1 MSNRTKLSD
10 EQRVDWLRLIRSDNI
25 GPRTFHDLVE
35 YYGGVR
41 AALTALPDLA
51 KRGGSARSIR
61 ICSREQAEA
70 ELQAA
75 RATGIEFFATGRAGL
90 SRAIENDR

>member
-1 MSNRTKLSD
+1 LSNRTKLSD

-41 AALTALPDLA
+41 AALRALPDLA

-75 RATGIEFFATGRAGL
+75 RATGIEFRDWRAGL